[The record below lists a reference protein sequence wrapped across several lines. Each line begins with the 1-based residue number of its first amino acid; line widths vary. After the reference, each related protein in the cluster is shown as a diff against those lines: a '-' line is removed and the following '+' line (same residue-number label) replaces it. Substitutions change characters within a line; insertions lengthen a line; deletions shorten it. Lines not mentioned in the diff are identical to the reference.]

1 MPVGRREQIIDCR
14 AVMGLGEGGGLA
26 QRGTFAEAL
35 RNDVVVVAMSPG
47 RRHITKPVCEITY
60 GIREA
65 GIQTSVLVLNAGS
78 GIPHD
83 APYGSLGSTFGI
95 KPEEAEQ
102 VNRHKLCIIHF
113 GNVKS
118 HIVYK
123 ARLFLRYV
131 EIPTIV
137 VCQTPVDMEDFAKV
151 GIKTRDVMP
160 LEPVTKG
167 TIVDIVSGIVRGE
180 SPPQSKIDEIITKIK
195 DNLKNIKN
203 KR

>member
-1 MPVGRREQIIDCR
+1 MSVGRREQIVDCR

-26 QRGTFAEAL
+26 QRGTLAEGL

-65 GIQTSVLVLNAGS
+65 GIQTSVLVLNAGT

-83 APYGSLGSTFGI
+83 TPHGSLGSTFGL
-95 KPEEAEQ
+95 KPVEAEQ
-102 VNRHKLCIIHF
+102 VNRHKLCVMHL

-131 EIPTIV
+131 KIPTII

-151 GIKTRDVMP
+151 GVKTKNIMP
-160 LEPVTKG
+160 VEPKTEGMV
-167 TIVDIVSGIVRGE
+167 VDIVTGVIRGE
-180 SPPQSKIDEIITKIK
+180 SAPQTKIDEVIEKIK
-195 DNLKNIKN
+195 MHLN
-203 KR
+203 

>member
-1 MPVGRREQIIDCR
+1 MSVGRREQIVDCR

-26 QRGTFAEAL
+26 QRGTLAEGL

-65 GIQTSVLVLNAGS
+65 GIQTSVLVLNAGT

-83 APYGSLGSTFGI
+83 APHGSLGSTFGL

-102 VNRHKLCIIHF
+102 VNRHKLCVIHL

-131 EIPTIV
+131 KIPTII

-151 GIKTRDVMP
+151 GIKTKNVMP
-160 LEPVTKG
+160 VEPKTEG
-167 TIVDIVSGIVRGE
+167 MIVDIVTGVIRGE
-180 SPPQSKIDEIITKIK
+180 SAPQTKIDEVIEKIK
-195 DNLKNIKN
+195 MHLN
-203 KR
+203 

>member
-1 MPVGRREQIIDCR
+1 MSVGRREQIVDCR

-26 QRGTFAEAL
+26 QRGTLAEGL

-65 GIQTSVLVLNAGS
+65 GIQTSVLVLNAGT

-83 APYGSLGSTFGI
+83 APHGSLGSTFGL

-102 VNRHKLCIIHF
+102 VNRHKLCVIHL

-131 EIPTIV
+131 TIPTII
-137 VCQTPVDMEDFAKV
+137 VCQTPVDMEDFAKI
-151 GIKTRDVMP
+151 GIKTKNVMP
-160 LEPVTKG
+160 VEPKTEG
-167 TIVDIVSGIVRGE
+167 MIVDIVTGVIRGE
-180 SPPQSKIDEIITKIK
+180 SAPQTKIDEVIEKIK
-195 DNLKNIKN
+195 MHLN
-203 KR
+203 

>member
-1 MPVGRREQIIDCR
+1 MSVGRREQIVDCR

-26 QRGTFAEAL
+26 QRGTLAEGL

-65 GIQTSVLVLNAGS
+65 GIQTSVLVLNAGT

-83 APYGSLGSTFGI
+83 APHGSLGSTFGL

-102 VNRHKLCIIHF
+102 VNRHKLCVIHL

-131 EIPTIV
+131 TIPTII

-151 GIKTRDVMP
+151 GVKTKNVMP
-160 LEPVTKG
+160 VEPKTEG
-167 TIVDIVSGIVRGE
+167 MIVDIVTGVIRGE
-180 SPPQSKIDEIITKIK
+180 SAPQTKIDEVIEKIK
-195 DNLKNIKN
+195 MHLN
-203 KR
+203 

>member
-1 MPVGRREQIIDCR
+1 MSVGRKEQIVDCR

-26 QRGTFAEAL
+26 QRGTLAEGL

-65 GIQTSVLVLNAGS
+65 GIQTSVLVLNAGT

-83 APYGSLGSTFGI
+83 APHGSLGSTFGL

-102 VNRHKLCIIHF
+102 VNRHKLCVIHL

-131 EIPTIV
+131 TIPTII

-151 GIKTRDVMP
+151 GVKTKNVMP
-160 LEPVTKG
+160 VEPKTEG
-167 TIVDIVSGIVRGE
+167 MIVDIVTGVIRGE
-180 SPPQSKIDEIITKIK
+180 SAPQTKIDEVIEKIK
-195 DNLKNIKN
+195 MHLN
-203 KR
+203 

>member
-1 MPVGRREQIIDCR
+1 MSVGRREQIVDCR

-26 QRGTFAEAL
+26 QRGTLAEGL
-35 RNDVVVVAMSPG
+35 KNDVVVVAMSPG

-65 GIQTSVLVLNAGS
+65 GIQTSVLVLDAGS

-83 APYGSLGSTFGI
+83 APHGSLGSTFGL

-102 VNRHKLCIIHF
+102 VNRHKLCVIHF

-131 EIPTIV
+131 KVPTII
-137 VCQTPVDMEDFAKV
+137 VCQTPIDMEDFAKV
-151 GIKTRDVMP
+151 GVKTYNVMP
-160 LEPVTKG
+160 VEPKTEG
-167 TIVDIVSGIVRGE
+167 MIVDIITGVIRGE
-180 SPPQSKIDEIITKIK
+180 SAPQTKIDEVIEKIK
-195 DNLKNIKN
+195 MHLI
-203 KR
+203 

>member
-1 MPVGRREQIIDCR
+1 MPVGRKEQIIDCR

-65 GIQTSVLVLNAGS
+65 GIQTSVLVLDAGS

-83 APYGSLGSTFGI
+83 APHGSLGSTFGL
-95 KPEEAEQ
+95 KPEEAAQ
-102 VNRHKLCIIHF
+102 INRHKLCVVHF
-113 GNVKS
+113 GNVIN
-118 HIVYK
+118 HVVYK
-123 ARLFLRYV
+123 ARLLLRYV

-137 VCQTPVDMEDFAKV
+137 VCQCPVDMEDFAKV
-151 GIKTRDVMP
+151 GVKTLNVMP
-160 LEPVTKG
+160 VEPQTKG
-167 TIVDIVSGIVRGE
+167 MIVDIVTGVVRGE
-180 SPPQSKIDEIITKIK
+180 SCPQTKIDEIIEKIK
-195 DNLKNIKN
+195 KHLT
-203 KR
+203 

>member
-1 MPVGRREQIIDCR
+1 MSVGRKEQIVDCR

-26 QRGTFAEAL
+26 QRGTFAEGL

-65 GIQTSVLVLNAGS
+65 GIQTSVLVLNAGT

-83 APYGSLGSTFGI
+83 TPHGSLGSTFGL

-102 VNRHKLCIIHF
+102 VNRHKLCVIHF

-131 EIPTIV
+131 NIPTIII
-137 VCQTPVDMEDFAKV
+137 CQTPVDMEDFAKV
-151 GIKTRDVMP
+151 GVKTKNVMP
-160 LEPVTKG
+160 VEPKTEG
-167 TIVDIVSGIVRGE
+167 MIVDIITGVIRGE
-180 SPPQSKIDEIITKIK
+180 SAPQTKIDEVIEKIK
-195 DNLKNIKN
+195 IYLN
-203 KR
+203 

>member
-1 MPVGRREQIIDCR
+1 MSVGRKEQIVDCR

-26 QRGTFAEAL
+26 QRGTLAEGL

-65 GIQTSVLVLNAGS
+65 GIQTSVLVLNAGT

-83 APYGSLGSTFGI
+83 APHGSLGSTFGL

-102 VNRHKLCIIHF
+102 VNRHKLCVIHL

-131 EIPTIV
+131 KIPTII
-137 VCQTPVDMEDFAKV
+137 VCQTPADMEDFAKV
-151 GIKTRDVMP
+151 GVKTKNVMP
-160 LEPVTKG
+160 VEPKTEG
-167 TIVDIVSGIVRGE
+167 MIVDIVIGVIRGE
-180 SPPQSKIDEIITKIK
+180 SAPQTKIDEVIEKIK
-195 DNLKNIKN
+195 MHLN
-203 KR
+203 